1 MQSCRTSSTPP
12 GTTSPQPQGFT
23 PVIDWFTTFPF
34 QESLSGLSTQ
44 LTFPRTLPIPIFMF
58 LDSWPIF
65 PVCNRDLEASSFK
78 GNVSVREDSFY
89 PDKETYRIL
98 ICSTKG
104 LFFIGSCIFMCINI
118 NILWQRIHRDYLHPI
133 NTFYASHLILSIVQ
147 CTVVICIQSLF
158 GAFTVCYKIK
168 RLSVCMT
175 VCLSSS
181 CLTQMLHHWWPET
194 VSWGSQSLDRNL
206 RRGNDFTCWEKTRR

>member
-1 MQSCRTSSTPP
+1 MLSLTCIYFVGEKRSFGKTNVHSLQWSSPHWTWGRLEHWWRCNHAVQAPTPP
-12 GTTSPQPQGFT
+12 ATTSPQPQGFT

-78 GNVSVREDSFY
+78 GNVSVKEDSFY
-89 PDKETYRIL
+89 PDKETYKIL

-104 LFFIGSCIFMCINI
+104 LFLLDLAFLC
-118 NILWQRIHRDYLHPI
+118 
-133 NTFYASHLILSIVQ
+133 ALSIF
-147 CTVVICIQSLF
+147 CDKEYTEIIYTPLIPF
-158 GAFTVCYKIK
+158 
-168 RLSVCMT
+168 
-175 VCLSSS
+175 
-181 CLTQMLHHWWPET
+181 MLHI
-194 VSWGSQSLDRNL
+194 L
-206 RRGNDFTCWEKTRR
+206 F

>member
-1 MQSCRTSSTPP
+1 MLWGKKRPFVKTNVHSLECSSPHWTWGRLEHWWRCNHAVQAPTPP
-12 GTTSPQPQGFT
+12 STTSPQLQGFT

-89 PDKETYRIL
+89 PGKETYRIL
-98 ICSTKG
+98 ICITRG
-104 LFFIGSCIFMCINI
+104 LFLLVLEFVC
-118 NILWQRIHRDYLHPI
+118 
-133 NTFYASHLILSIVQ
+133 ALSIF
-147 CTVVICIQSLF
+147 CEEE
-158 GAFTVCYKIK
+158 YKEIIY
-168 RLSVCMT
+168 T
-175 VCLSSS
+175 PFIPF
-181 CLTQMLHHWWPET
+181 MLHI
-194 VSWGSQSLDRNL
+194 L
-206 RRGNDFTCWEKTRR
+206 F